1 MRMTRRKFLVAAT
14 ALAVAGGAR
23 PARWEWRGAALGGEA
38 RIVLEGTRD
47 RAEAALAAVADEIG
61 RLENIFSLHRQGS
74 ELCRLNAAGA
84 LEAPS
89 RDLRDGLAAAAHW
102 KRATEGAFDPAVQ
115 PLWRHWAE
123 NQGEPAGAA
132 LAAVRGARVGVA
144 PGRVTLAPGTALTLN
159 GISQGTIAD
168 RVADLLERHGFLP
181 PVIDTGEM
189 RLMGPDRRAIELPA
203 AGLRL
208 QLAEAAVATSA
219 PSALTFDAAGRHHH
233 LFDPATGA
241 SPRWW
246 RAVTVIAPTAEAADA
261 LSTGF
266 AVSPPEMVGDLAA
279 GMAEV
284 AVIATAA
291 DGTTRRLGRRE
302 LTG

>member
-1 MRMTRRKFLVAAT
+1 MKMTRRHFLLAAT
-14 ALAVAGGAR
+14 ALAVAGGTR
-23 PARWEWRGAALGGEA
+23 PARWEWRGTALGGEA
-38 RIVLEGTRD
+38 RIVLEGPRD

-61 RLENIFSLHRQGS
+61 RLENVFSLHRPGS
-74 ELCRLNAAGA
+74 ELSRLNAEGS

-89 RDLRDGLAAAAHW
+89 RDLRGGLAAAARW
-102 KRATEGAFDPAVQ
+102 KRVTEGAFDVAVQ
-115 PLWRHWAE
+115 PLWRHWAASS
-123 NQGEPAGAA
+123 GEPAGAA
-132 LAAVRGARVGVA
+132 LDAVRAARIDVA
-144 PGRVTLAPGTALTLN
+144 PGRVTLGPETALTLN
-159 GISQGTIAD
+159 GIAQGTIAD
-168 RVADLLERHGFLP
+168 RVAELLGRQGFLP

-189 RLMGPDRRAIELPA
+189 RLMGPERRAVDLPA

-208 QLAEAAVATSA
+208 QLAAAAVATSA
-219 PSALTFDAAGRHHH
+219 PSALTFDRAGRHHH

-246 RAVTVIAPTAEAADA
+246 RSVTVIAPTAEAADA

-279 GMAEV
+279 GMEEV

-291 DGTTRRLGRRE
+291 DGTTRRLGWRE
-302 LTG
+302 VPV